1 MEPAKHRLEVTFKP
15 NGHSIHHLAR
25 FIRCLSRLMHN
36 ARGKGSHAILILAQP
51 NANLLAM
58 KIKHY
63 TYITLFSLLAI
74 ATTAC
79 NDDDQKDVTPEP
91 VKITFT
97 EKKWKTE
104 AWDLVKPLDLDE
116 DGDKETDLMQ
126 LLIECDLDDFIV
138 FQKDGKFVTNTGSK
152 QCNATDEQESY
163 SANWTYD
170 EAAKIIK
177 MKSVPSGL
185 EKDDW
190 EVLELTETTLKVR
203 FNLLPED
210 GESAAIKSVMT
221 LKKI

>member
-1 MEPAKHRLEVTFKP
+1 
-15 NGHSIHHLAR
+15 
-25 FIRCLSRLMHN
+25 
-36 ARGKGSHAILILAQP
+36 
-51 NANLLAM
+51 M
-58 KIKHY
+58 KMKHY
-63 TYITLFSLLAI
+63 TYITLFSLLTI
-74 ATTAC
+74 AASSC
-79 NDDDQKDVTPEP
+79 KDNDKKDITPEP
-91 VKITFT
+91 LKITFT
-97 EKKWKTE
+97 DKKWKTE
-104 AWDLVKPLDLDE
+104 TWDLVKPLDLDE

-138 FQKDGKFVTNTGSK
+138 FQKDGKFITNTGSK
-152 QCNATDEQESY
+152 RCNAKEEQENY
-163 SANWTYD
+163 TANWAYD

-221 LKKI
+221 LKTM

>member
-1 MEPAKHRLEVTFKP
+1 
-15 NGHSIHHLAR
+15 
-25 FIRCLSRLMHN
+25 
-36 ARGKGSHAILILAQP
+36 
-51 NANLLAM
+51 M
-58 KIKHY
+58 KMKLY
-63 TYITLFSLLAI
+63 TYVTLFSLLAI
-74 ATTAC
+74 ATSAC
-79 NDDDQKDVTPEP
+79 KDNDKKEIAPEP

-97 EKKWKTE
+97 DKKWKTE
-104 AWDLVKPLDLDE
+104 TWDLVKPLDLDE

-126 LLIECDLDDFIV
+126 LLIECDFDDFIV
-138 FQKDGKFVTNTGSK
+138 FQKNGKFITNTGSK
-152 QCNATDEQESY
+152 RCNANEEQESY
-163 SANWTYD
+163 AADWTYD

-210 GESAAIKSVMT
+210 GTSAAIKSVMT

>member
-1 MEPAKHRLEVTFKP
+1 
-15 NGHSIHHLAR
+15 
-25 FIRCLSRLMHN
+25 MHN
-36 ARGKGSHAILILAQP
+36 ACGVGREAVLILVQP

-58 KIKHY
+58 KMKLY

-74 ATTAC
+74 AASAC
-79 NDDDQKDVTPEP
+79 KDDNPKDVTPEP

-97 EKKWKTE
+97 DKKWKTE
-104 AWDLVKPLDLDE
+104 TWDLVKPLDLDE

-126 LLIECDLDDFIV
+126 LLIECDFDDFIV
-138 FQKDGKFVTNTGSK
+138 FQKDGKFVTNTGNK
-152 QCNATDEQESY
+152 RCNAAEEQESY
-163 SANWTYD
+163 SANWAYD
-170 EAAKIIK
+170 ETARIIK

-221 LKKI
+221 LKTM

>member
-1 MEPAKHRLEVTFKP
+1 VTFKSIK
-15 NGHSIHHLAR
+15 HSMRHLAR
-25 FIRCLSRLMHN
+25 FIPCLSRLMHN
-36 ARGKGSHAILILAQP
+36 ACGKGHYDMLILAQP

-58 KIKHY
+58 KMKHY
-63 TYITLFSLLAI
+63 AHIIPFFLLAI
-74 ATTAC
+74 ATAAC
-79 NDDDQKDVTPEP
+79 NDDDKKHVSPEP
-91 VKITFT
+91 VKVTFT
-97 EKKWKTE
+97 EKKWKTQ

-138 FQKDGKFVTNTGSK
+138 FQKDGKFITDTGNK
-152 QCNATDEQESY
+152 QCNATDEQESH

-185 EKDDW
+185 EKEDW

-203 FNLLPED
+203 FNVLPED
-210 GESAAIKSVMT
+210 GESSAIKSVMT

>member
-1 MEPAKHRLEVTFKP
+1 
-15 NGHSIHHLAR
+15 
-25 FIRCLSRLMHN
+25 
-36 ARGKGSHAILILAQP
+36 
-51 NANLLAM
+51 M
-58 KIKHY
+58 KNY
-63 TYITLFSLLAI
+63 TYTILFSLLVVA
-74 ATTAC
+74 AAAC
-79 NDDDQKDVTPEP
+79 KDDDNTAVTPEP
-91 VKITFT
+91 VKITFAG
-97 EKKWKTE
+97 KKWKTQT
-104 AWDLVKPLDLDE
+104 WDLVKPLDLDE

-138 FQKDGKFVTNTGSK
+138 FQQDGKFVTNTGSK
-152 QCNATDEQESY
+152 QCNATEEQESY

-170 EAAKIIK
+170 EAAKVIK

-221 LKKI
+221 LKKL